1 LTAKAWYRKFCAE
14 YNKNRR
20 LQNLENRLFQG
31 GSYSGEE
38 KEWTEAMRDF
48 LESMGT
54 SMGYQVE
61 KESRAFG
68 GKRADQRWLKG
79 KGSAVAIEH
88 ENVNNENL
96 MGEITKLCNDVSP
109 LKILI
114 TYVSDK
120 TFKSNVEKEI
130 QRVKKAI
137 DDHIDTFSGQ
147 FLLVVSGWYT
157 EPRKS
162 SWQAYRSVLS
172 CNLER
177 VK

>member
-20 LQNLENRLFQG
+20 LQDLENRLFQG

-68 GKRADQRWLKG
+68 GK
-79 KGSAVAIEH
+79 
-88 ENVNNENL
+88 
-96 MGEITKLCNDVSP
+96 
-109 LKILI
+109 
-114 TYVSDK
+114 
-120 TFKSNVEKEI
+120 
-130 QRVKKAI
+130 
-137 DDHIDTFSGQ
+137 
-147 FLLVVSGWYT
+147 
-157 EPRKS
+157 
-162 SWQAYRSVLS
+162 
-172 CNLER
+172 
-177 VK
+177 